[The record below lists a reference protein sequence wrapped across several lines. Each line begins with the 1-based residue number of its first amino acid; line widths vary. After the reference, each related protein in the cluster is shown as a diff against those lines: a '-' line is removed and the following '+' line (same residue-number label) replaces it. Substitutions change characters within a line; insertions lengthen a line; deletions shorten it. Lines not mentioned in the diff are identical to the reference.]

1 MPSFLEAPVAGAYHV
16 LTSLVTA
23 IEPLTGSYAA
33 VIAIVVCTLAVR
45 LCLVPLSLRAHR
57 GLRARAELM
66 PELKKLSDRH
76 RGDPERLQRELAK
89 LQAESG
95 TSLFAGFLP
104 TLAQMPFFWLMYTLF
119 SRAVVAG
126 ESNQLISGSLLGAP
140 LGLHWPVLTGT
151 PAFLVLAVLLA
162 VVAWFSARTS
172 PTRRDGHAAVP
183 PDGPTAALRHPAQRS
198 LPATG
203 RRPVP
208 AHHHRLDRRRTH
220 HPAALTVA
228 WSNYLLRSGA
238 SFCYRL

>member
-57 GLRARAELM
+57 GLRARAELL

-162 VVAWFSARTS
+162 VVAWFSARL
-172 PTRRDGHAAVP
+172 
-183 PDGPTAALRHPAQRS
+183 ALRQLDETATPLSRRIARL
-198 LPATG
+198 LPYGT
-203 RRPVP
+203 
-208 AHHHRLDRRRTH
+208 LLS
-220 HPAALTVA
+220 AAFLPLA
-228 WSNYLLRSGA
+228 AGLYLLTTTAWTVVERTVLGVGKSAVTNSKPAGQ
-238 SFCYRL
+238 

>member
-1 MPSFLEAPVAGAYHV
+1 MPSFLEAPVAGAYHL

-23 IEPLTGSYAA
+23 IEPLTGG
-33 VIAIVVCTLAVR
+33 VRRRDRDRRLCTLAVR

-76 RGDPERLQRELAK
+76 RGDPERLQREIAK

-104 TLAQMPFFWLMYTLF
+104 TLAQLPFFWLMYTLF

-151 PAFLVLAVLLA
+151 PGVPRPRRPAGGRRLVLGAPRSCANSTRRRRRCPAGWPSLLPFGTLLSAAFLPLAAGLYLLTTT
-162 VVAWFSARTS
+162 AW
-172 PTRRDGHAAVP
+172 
-183 PDGPTAALRHPAQRS
+183 
-198 LPATG
+198 
-203 RRPVP
+203 
-208 AHHHRLDRRRTH
+208 
-220 HPAALTVA
+220 TVA
-228 WSNYLLRSGA
+228 ERTILQR
-238 SFCYRL
+238 